1 MLEDYNIARK
11 PFSIFVIFRYVCY
24 ALISYMLLL
33 AVPHFVEFGE
43 SWHEQK
49 EASPVLFRVVAN
61 SNLQQDQL
69 LKQEIV
75 QAVQPMFEQIA
86 STQETE
92 VALADVKR
100 VLAKNYQQYDVNI
113 VVGDNL
119 IPPKYEFN
127 TFYPQNFYQS
137 VVLTIG
143 QARGDNWFCSAFPKT
158 CEKPQ
163 EQKDEKRKFVIYEWL
178 KRKFS

>member
-1 MLEDYNIARK
+1 MLEDYNIKRK
-11 PFSIFVIFRYVCY
+11 PVPIFMIFRYVCY

-33 AVPHFVEFGE
+33 AVPHFVDYGE

-49 EASPVLFRVVAN
+49 EGSSVLFRVVAN
-61 SNLQQDQL
+61 SNLQEDQL

-86 STQETE
+86 SMQEVE
-92 VALADVKR
+92 FAIADIKQ
-100 VLAKNYQQYDVNI
+100 VLAKDYAQHDVHI
-113 VVGDNL
+113 SVGGNL
-119 IPPKYEFN
+119 IPPKYEFS

-143 QARGDNWFCSAFPKT
+143 QGRGDNWFCSVFPKT
-158 CEKPQ
+158 CEKP
-163 EQKDEKRKFVIYEWL
+163 EEKKDEKRKFVIYEWL
-178 KRKFS
+178 KRKLS

>member
-11 PFSIFVIFRYVCY
+11 PLPILIIFRYVCY

-33 AVPHFVEFGE
+33 AVPHFVDYGE
-43 SWHEQK
+43 GWHEQK
-49 EASPVLFRVVAN
+49 EASPLLFRVVAN
-61 SNLQQDQL
+61 SNLQQDQTV
-69 LKQEIV
+69 KEEIV
-75 QAVQPMFEQIA
+75 QAALPMFEQMA

-92 VALADVKR
+92 LALID
-100 VLAKNYQQYDVNI
+100 LQQLLEKNYSQYDVHI

-119 IPPKYEFN
+119 IPPKYEYN

-143 QARGDNWFCSAFPKT
+143 QARGDNWFCSVFPKT

-163 EQKDEKRKFVIYEWL
+163 EEKGEKRKFVIYEWL